1 MHRSG
6 SSSVTGGSGAFGSRL
21 CSSRRSGAGWGRYD
35 IMDKR
40 ALVITCLLVA
50 TCGLCTCLSPI
61 AAVFVDAELGL
72 FRIANRLGIE
82 PRLSAVHEYLDST
95 IVIGMPRERVH
106 QEFNRIGPT
115 TFSKRAPS
123 MPLCERAVL
132 RLD

>member
-1 MHRSG
+1 
-6 SSSVTGGSGAFGSRL
+6 
-21 CSSRRSGAGWGRYD
+21 
-35 IMDKR
+35 MDKR

-115 TFSKRAPS
+115 TFSKCAPS
-123 MPLCERAVL
+123 MPSCERAVL
-132 RLD
+132 RVGLIGLEQWEFRLSYDLDENLLSIEQVYD